1 MRQFLLG
8 SVPSDET
15 NVTATSTVIQ
25 QRQRFPLAKVRSKLG
40 MRQTLILK
48 CLNIWWF
55 YTFPKKVMK
64 QNETTPK

>member
-15 NVTATSTVIQ
+15 NVAATSTVIQ

-48 CLNIWWF
+48 CLNI
-55 YTFPKKVMK
+55 
-64 QNETTPK
+64 